1 MKMKMN
7 LKTTIAVMVFGLVA
21 MPIFAQPGP
30 GGGRRQMSEEDVKRR
45 VEALADTLQLND
57 KQEKEILVAELKFY
71 DKLQQERQNFNP
83 ETGDREAMREKMR
96 GMREEVDQTYKK
108 VLTEEQYEKYSEM
121 REARR
126 AQMRQR
132 RDGGQGSGEDR
143 ERGRGRGQGGG

>member
-1 MKMKMN
+1 MKLKFN
-7 LKTTIAVMVFGLVA
+7 LKTTIVLMVFVLVS
-21 MPIFAQPGP
+21 MPVFAQPGP
-30 GGGRRQMSEEDVKRR
+30 GGGRRQMSEDDVKRR

-71 DKLQQERQNFNP
+71 DKLQQERQNFDP

-96 GMREEVDQTYKK
+96 GMRAEVDKTYEK
-108 VLTEEQYEKYSEM
+108 VLTEEQYAKYTEI

-126 AQMRQR
+126 SQMRQR

-143 ERGRGRGQGGG
+143 GRGRGRGQGGG